1 MNSNLSSKR
10 FAARGPLALLG
21 IVLHLCTFYNP
32 TSKFPVTREHYW
44 VTVAVSDLIH
54 SFTMEAFM
62 LIAGVA
68 FAIQI
73 KKHNELSFL
82 WNRTKRLLLPLTL
95 TAALLNYPVYLLFSG
110 GKLGQTKS
118 LLDAPAHATIM
129 HLWFLRDLFLVSVLA
144 TSLHFSK
151 T

>member
-1 MNSNLSSKR
+1 
-10 FAARGPLALLG
+10 
-21 IVLHLCTFYNP
+21 
-32 TSKFPVTREHYW
+32 
-44 VTVAVSDLIH
+44 
-54 SFTMEAFM
+54 MEAFM